1 MPAYTPDEL
10 VEVLYPQL
18 GGLRYTPCKFT
29 STDWDGDAKN
39 ANQLI
44 DLSVAFGM
52 PSGIVP
58 RVVHVILL
66 FRDETV
72 AIWAALVRDSTDLSR
87 GISQYTQVA
96 NQYISIGGN
105 VECDENGDIYWA
117 QAEEMDNVVIRI
129 LGYWS

>member
-10 VEVLYPQL
+10 VEILYPQL
-18 GGLRYTPCKFT
+18 GGLRYTPCYYT

-39 ANQLI
+39 ADQLI
-44 DLSVAFGM
+44 DLSVVFGIT
-52 PSGIVP
+52 PGIVP
-58 RVVHVILL
+58 KVVHVALQIK
-66 FRDETV
+66 DETV
-72 AIWAALVRDSTDLSR
+72 NIWATLVRDSTDLGR

-96 NQYISIGGN
+96 DQPVGVAGN

-117 QAEEMDNVVIRI
+117 QAEEMDAVTIKI